1 MLRPADPSIRAVL
14 FDFHC
19 TLVDQGDGSAWL
31 DLAWAALDRDGSAA
45 EALGEPR
52 ATRLSDL
59 LHHVWDGAR
68 DIDPH
73 NRRDLDPIVHRRV
86 FSELVH
92 RHFADLD
99 DDLIAALYASVTD
112 LWTLYTDAIPTLIE
126 LRAAGVRTALVSN
139 IGMDIHDVLDRCGLS
154 ELFDAVVL
162 SYEVGAVKPERAI
175 FEHALKLIDVPA
187 HQALMV
193 GDNWR
198 DDAGAGE
205 VGCRVLILPRTSGP
219 DHGLDRVLALTRP

>member
-1 MLRPADPSIRAVL
+1 MPHPAEASIRGVL

-19 TLVDQGDGSAWL
+19 TLVDQGDGGAWL
-31 DLAWAALDRDGSAA
+31 DLAWAALGRHGSAA

-52 ATRLSDL
+52 ASRLSDL

-73 NRRDLDPIVHRRV
+73 NRRDLDPTVHRRV
-86 FSELVH
+86 FSELIR

-99 DDLIAALYASVTD
+99 DDLIAALYGTVTD
-112 LWTLYTDAIPTLIE
+112 LWTLYTDAIPTLAG
-126 LRAAGVRTALVSN
+126 LRAAGIRTALVSN

-162 SYEVGAVKPERAI
+162 SYEIGAVKPERAI
-175 FEHALKLIDVPA
+175 FERALKLIDVPA
-187 HQALMV
+187 HEALMV

-198 DDAGAGE
+198 DDAGAAE
-205 VGCRVLILPRTSGP
+205 LGCRVLILPRTSGP
-219 DHGLDRVLALTRP
+219 EHGLGRVLALTRP